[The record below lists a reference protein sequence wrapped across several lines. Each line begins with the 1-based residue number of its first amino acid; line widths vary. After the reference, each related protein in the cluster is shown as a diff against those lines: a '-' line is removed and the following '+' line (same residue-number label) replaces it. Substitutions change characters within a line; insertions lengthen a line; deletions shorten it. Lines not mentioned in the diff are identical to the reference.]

1 MNQSSENISEIYD
14 RDNIAIFAV
23 LQYLCKP
30 DVSFVISNMHVLFN
44 NNRGDIKL
52 AQVYQVLNS
61 LKILKNYYSQ
71 KYKKVNLI
79 LCGDFNS
86 VPNSGVYKMITEGSL
101 DCTELDRRK
110 VRNNLNNFI
119 YKYFKFSKLFFYCLD
134 FWPKS
139 R

>member
-1 MNQSSENISEIYD
+1 MNQSSKNISEVYD

-23 LQYLCKP
+23 LQYLSKP
-30 DVSFVISNMHVLFN
+30 DVSFIISNMHVLFN

-61 LKILKNYYSQ
+61 LKVLKNYYGQ

-110 VRNNLNNFI
+110 VKILIINLIF
-119 YKYFKFSKLFFYCLD
+119 
-134 FWPKS
+134 
-139 R
+139 